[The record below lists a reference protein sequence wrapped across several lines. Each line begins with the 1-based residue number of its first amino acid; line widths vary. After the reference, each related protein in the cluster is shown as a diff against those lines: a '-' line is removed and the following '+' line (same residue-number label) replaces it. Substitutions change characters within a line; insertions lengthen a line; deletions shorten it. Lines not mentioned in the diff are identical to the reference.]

1 MWLRLFLGNIHC
13 PQKNDPSC
21 PEQHL
26 CNLLMAGCQEGYGP
40 GETQGPVS
48 PPRASLPIQSQGT
61 PFLPR
66 EQGSGQ
72 FFTEWGLPTKEPLS
86 GTGSGVLITNSVP
99 LPFHFCPMNMSIWFL
114 PDIKPPLRFS
124 SVLPLETLPSGRPPS
139 TTLCPQPLL
148 VKSARLTLCKRPNLF
163 EKAISIG

>member
-13 PQKNDPSC
+13 PQRNDPSC

-48 PPRASLPIQSQGT
+48 PPRASLHIQSQGT

-72 FFTEWGLPTKEPLS
+72 FFTEWGFPAKEPLS
-86 GTGSGVLITNSVP
+86 GTGSGVLFIVPHHQQSAFAFSLLSHEHEYLVSTWHKASPEIFLRPPPGDSSFWQASFNDP
-99 LPFHFCPMNMSIWFL
+99 LPSASAGEVCT
-114 PDIKPPLRFS
+114 PDPL
-124 SVLPLETLPSGRPPS
+124 
-139 TTLCPQPLL
+139 
-148 VKSARLTLCKRPNLF
+148 
-163 EKAISIG
+163 